1 MQRLHLYDMLTETLD
16 SKNWEEDAMA
26 GSMNYMLKCLPPDSK
41 SSEIWLGNK
50 IPINLIIY

>member
-1 MQRLHLYDMLTETLD
+1 MLTETLD

-26 GSMNYMLKCLPPDSK
+26 GSMNYMLKECLPPDSK
-41 SSEIWLGNK
+41 SLEIWIGNK